1 MVDRVALIT
10 GGVGGLGS
18 AVSKRLAD
26 AGCRVVVADLAAEEE
41 YAVQWLKASKDQ
53 GYGFTLLA
61 CDVRDVDACAAL
73 VDQIE
78 ADLGPVDILVN
89 SAGITRDGV
98 FRKTDP
104 AQWQVV
110 LRTNLEGVFN
120 VTRQVIEG
128 MVERR
133 WGRIINISSLNG
145 RKGQFGQTNYAAAN
159 AGIHGFTMSL
169 AQEVAGQGVTVNT
182 VSPGYIAT
190 PMVMAVPEE
199 IRGKIISQI
208 PVGRLGKPEEVAA
221 VVNFLVSGEAGFITG
236 VDYAINGGQHMF

>member
-1 MVDRVALIT
+1 MADRVALVT

-18 AVSKRLAD
+18 AVCKRLAD
-26 AGCRVVVADLAAEEE
+26 AGCRVVAADLAAGEE
-41 YAVQWLKASKDQ
+41 YATQWLEESREQ
-53 GYGFTLLA
+53 GYDFTLLE
-61 CDVRDVDACAAL
+61 CDVREADACAAL
-73 VDQIE
+73 VDKIE
-78 ADLGPVDILVN
+78 ADIGPVDILIN
-89 SAGITRDGV
+89 GAGITRDGV
-98 FRKTDP
+98 FRKMDP

-133 WGRIINISSLNG
+133 WGRIVNISSLNG

-169 AQEVAGQGVTVNT
+169 AQEVAGRGVTVNT

-199 IRGKIISQI
+199 IRGRIISQI

-221 VVNFLVSGEAGFITG
+221 VVAFLVSDEAGFITG
-236 VDYAINGGQHMF
+236 ADYAINGGQHML